1 MTPAAIWGALIGAQI
16 LSLLLAWAL
25 LRAATR
31 PDVDGEA
38 LMRMICA
45 GRLSGDA
52 ICVVDAEGRII
63 ATNAPYAGLTGYTPG
78 ELQNTLLCALLLD
91 SVDDPATL
99 DVIKTAF
106 REHAEIR
113 TDMRYRA
120 RSGEVR
126 TMILELHPMHDRRK
140 RLLGFGVVQIDIDRQ
155 RHASEETGR
164 LLRHHQ
170 AVLDIL
176 DHYAIVSETDLSG
189 RITYVND
196 EFIKLSGYS
205 KAELLGRPHSMLSSG
220 HHDAQFWQ
228 EMWDTITQGKI
239 WNNAVCNRAKNG
251 ELYWVHVAI
260 SPLLGP
266 NGLPEKYVSIH
277 LNITSLKVNRD
288 LLARTGQ
295 IARIGGWY
303 AELGTQSVNFSR
315 EAVNILG
322 LAFPGAVNID
332 DERAL
337 PDAWRELYTCIRKA
351 TAERKALRRTL
362 RIALPDGHTH
372 AFRVAGEI
380 EYLDGRPYRL
390 IGAAQDITELL
401 ETRRRAQASERTLH
415 SAIEALDEA
424 FALYDA
430 QEKLVFCNERYRDI
444 AGTHGD
450 RVVPGV
456 SFEEV
461 LRIGIEANAYLDA
474 EHDPQAWLAD
484 QLQAMRGTHT
494 SVHQH
499 LRDGRWLDVITAVT
513 EDGMRIR
520 FCLDVTE
527 MHRALDAAHMGMRS
541 KSQFLAN
548 MSHEIRTPMNA
559 IIGMLQLL
567 RHAAV
572 DVEQQDLLDKTNNAA
587 HTLLAI
593 LNDILDF
600 SKIDANQMQL
610 SIEPFELDALLA
622 ELSVILSGNLGD
634 RNLELIY
641 DIDPDIPPVL
651 RGDALRLK
659 QVLMNLGSNAIKF
672 THSGEVVVRVRML
685 KLDASGALL
694 EFAVEDTGIGISAE
708 QRPRIF
714 NAFSQAEASTSRR
727 YGGTGLGLTISRRLI
742 QLMLGQA
749 GEGQDLDFESE
760 PGRGSRFH
768 FQILLPVE
776 PYGTALS
783 QPAAEMDAGTT
794 AWLLEPHLHSAA
806 ALERMLAGMGWQ
818 VRIFR
823 DADALQA
830 VVRADVLD
838 PRPRLVLLD
847 LDTPQRQAF
856 LDGLAA
862 LQDNPPVLLTMSS
875 RNLNVPRS
883 TLCKPVTAGMVL
895 TALGRH
901 TTPGAAR
908 NELPPAVQR
917 LAGLHL
923 LLVEDNSINQ
933 EVALRMLAREGA
945 KVSVAA
951 NGQLALD
958 ALDAEPHSYD
968 LVLMDLHMP
977 VLDGLQATRAI
988 RRKPQHVGL
997 PIIAMTANAM
1007 ESDRHACLEAGMTD
1021 HIGKPFDLDKLVAII
1036 LQYTKG
1042 VQAPSARDIT
1052 APRSSTAIMPILDA
1066 QAGLTRVNHD
1076 DAFYA
1081 RLLRD
1086 FTALAPALGGKIL
1099 DTQSTDSTQI
1109 ADAAHQLK
1117 SNAAL
1122 VGALRLASVC
1132 ESIEQTLR
1140 RAPARVPDSDARQ
1153 SFEQTLSA
1161 TLDAQNDWL
1170 TRHAQGGTPL
1180 SVPEDAT
1187 PKAVDVEAG
1196 LDQLATHLAVCDMDS
1211 LDLFDDLTS
1220 RYGTT
1225 LSGPSWDALQQAMA
1239 IFDTAAAIDAI
1250 HKLQKR

>member
-1 MTPAAIWGALIGAQI
+1 MTAASIWGALIGAQI

-31 PDVDGEA
+31 PAIDGKA
-38 LMRMICA
+38 LMRMMCA

-52 ICVVDAEGRII
+52 ICVVDAQGRII
-63 ATNAPYAGLTGYTPG
+63 ATNPPYAGLTGYTPA
-78 ELQNTLLCALLLD
+78 ELQNTLLCALLRDSLD
-91 SVDDPATL
+91 DLATL
-99 DVIKTAF
+99 DLIKTAF
-106 REHAEIR
+106 REHAELR
-113 TDMRYRA
+113 TDMRYRTK
-120 RSGEVR
+120 SGEVR
-126 TMILELHPMHDRRK
+126 TMILELHPMYDGSN
-140 RLLGFGVVQIDIDRQ
+140 RLLGYGVVQIDIDRQ
-155 RHASEETGR
+155 RHASEETER

-176 DHYAIVSETDLSG
+176 DHYAIVSETDLNG

-205 KAELLGRPHSMLSSG
+205 KAELLGQPHSVISSG
-220 HHDAQFWQ
+220 HHDAQFWH

-251 ELYWVHVAI
+251 GLYWVHVAI

-337 PDAWRELYTCIRKA
+337 PDAWRELYACIRKA
-351 TAERKALRRTL
+351 TAEREALRRTL
-362 RIALPDGHTH
+362 RIALPDGRVH

-380 EYLDGRPYRL
+380 EHLDGRPYRL

-401 ETRRRAQASERTLH
+401 ETRRRALASERTLY

-430 QEKLVFCNERYRDI
+430 QEKLVFCNEKYRDI

-450 RVVPGV
+450 QVVPGLT
-456 SFEEV
+456 FEEV

-474 EHDPQAWLAD
+474 EHDPQRWLAD
-484 QLQAMRGTHT
+484 QIQAMHSPHS

-499 LRDGRWLDVITAVT
+499 LRDGRWLDVISTMT

-541 KSQFLAN
+541 KSEFLAN

-685 KLDASGALL
+685 QLDESGALL

-742 QLMLGQA
+742 QLMLDQA
-749 GEGQDLDFESE
+749 GKGHDLDFESE
-760 PGRGSRFH
+760 PGRGSRFY

-776 PYGTALS
+776 RYGTAVL
-783 QPAAEMDAGTT
+783 QPPDVEAGST
-794 AWLLEPHLHSAA
+794 AWLLEPHPHSGK

-818 VRIFR
+818 VRLFS
-823 DADALQA
+823 DADALEA
-830 VVRADVLD
+830 VVRADALD
-838 PRPRLVLLD
+838 PRPRLVLLN
-847 LDTPQRQAF
+847 LDAPQRQAF
-856 LDGLAA
+856 LDGLAT

-883 TLCKPVTAGMVL
+883 TLCKPVTAGMVR

-901 TTPGAAR
+901 TTPNLAR
-908 NELPPAVQR
+908 NEPPPAVQR
-917 LAGLHL
+917 LANLHL

-945 KVSVAA
+945 RVSVAV

-988 RRKPQHVGL
+988 RRKPEHVGL

-1036 LQYTKG
+1036 LRHTKG
-1042 VQAPSARDIT
+1042 VQAQSARNISPPSAT
-1052 APRSSTAIMPILDA
+1052 IMPILDA

-1099 DTQSTDSTQI
+1099 DSQSADSTQI

-1132 ESIEQTLR
+1132 ESIEQALHR
-1140 RAPARVPDSDARQ
+1140 DPSRVPDSDARR
-1153 SFEQTLSA
+1153 SFEQTLNA

-1170 TRHAQGGTPL
+1170 TRHEEGGAQK

-1187 PKAVDVEAG
+1187 TQEVDIDAS
-1196 LDQLATHLAVCDMDS
+1196 LDRLMAHLAVYDMDA
-1211 LDLFDDLTS
+1211 LDLFDDLS
-1220 RYGTT
+1220 RRYGAVLT
-1225 LSGPSWDALQQAMA
+1225 GPSWDALQQAMA
-1239 IFDTAAAIDAI
+1239 IFDTDAAIDAI